1 MNHPNMK
8 PKMLVGTRGSDDMK
22 NFLLSRQYTELRGMG
37 VDVFA
42 ISSNEEV
49 GNDVNGRKVKR
60 QDFLQILREYG
71 RDRNRML
78 LVLHYD
84 ILTEGIDVPG
94 FTSCMLLR
102 TLTKSKFL
110 QTYGRVARLDPEDR
124 KRLDNGEIRP
134 HDLDSFNKPYAYVIL
149 PWITNT
155 NKDDAEFMKSMVRE
169 LREYGF
175 NSSED
180 IIGDFDPKGIS
191 EEEPLEGFNEITRRN
206 TSTGNIIN
214 EVLSEIEDE
223 DIAKLT
229 PIEYLQQ
236 HLELN

>member
-1 MNHPNMK
+1 
-8 PKMLVGTRGSDDMK
+8 MK
-22 NFLLSRQYTELRGMG
+22 N
-37 VDVFA
+37 
-42 ISSNEEV
+42 
-49 GNDVNGRKVKR
+49 
-60 QDFLQILREYG
+60 
-71 RDRNRML
+71 
-78 LVLHYD
+78 
-84 ILTEGIDVPG
+84 
-94 FTSCMLLR
+94 
-102 TLTKSKFL
+102 KSKYIGPTL
-110 QTYGRVARLDPEDR
+110 NLNV
-124 KRLDNGEIRP
+124 
-134 HDLDSFNKPYAYVIL
+134 
-149 PWITNT
+149 

-191 EEEPLEGFNEITRRN
+191 EEEPLGGFNEITRRN